1 MNADFLRLA
10 AGAAI
15 VWFAFGGSIPGVPG
29 VPGVTPYVGSLTA
42 LHQAAGSM
50 EGGDRVGLSST
61 LDAAATMIESDRANA
76 IATTEQ
82 LQAAI
87 RATLAFGHTAFSTQK
102 YPGVASA
109 LQAELEKA
117 SGVVRTRLS
126 TLAIS
131 TAVRRLSPVASV
143 MIFERLAAITA
154 QCYLAQSR
162 PPVL

>member
-29 VPGVTPYVGSLTA
+29 GTPYAGSLTA

-76 IATTEQ
+76 IATT
-82 LQAAI
+82 
-87 RATLAFGHTAFSTQK
+87 
-102 YPGVASA
+102 
-109 LQAELEKA
+109 
-117 SGVVRTRLS
+117 
-126 TLAIS
+126 
-131 TAVRRLSPVASV
+131 
-143 MIFERLAAITA
+143 
-154 QCYLAQSR
+154 
-162 PPVL
+162 

>member
-29 VPGVTPYVGSLTA
+29 VPGVTPYAGSLTA

-61 LDAAATMIESDRANA
+61 LDAAATMIESDKANA
-76 IATTEQ
+76 ISTTEQ

-117 SGVVRTRLS
+117 SGDTVGPLDSARRSAAVA
-126 TLAIS
+126 TLREAAK
-131 TAVRRLSPVASV
+131 AVK
-143 MIFERLAAITA
+143 
-154 QCYLAQSR
+154 
-162 PPVL
+162 